1 MSDTLQA
8 RIERALL
15 TVINRRTGLDVVRG
29 EQVRDVATTTEGR
42 VQLVLELA
50 AADDPTL
57 ARDVRQAVE
66 AVGGVVDCRVNV
78 QAVKAAP
85 APPPP
90 VAATGRALPVMH
102 EPAAA
107 QRAAPAP
114 TPAAFPSLGKII
126 AVSSGKGGVGKS
138 TVTVNQIGRA
148 HV

>member
-1 MSDTLQA
+1 MLLSVPAGAYLAGMSDTLQA

-66 AVGGVVDCRVNV
+66 SVDGVVDCRVNV
-78 QAVKAAP
+78 QALKAAP
-85 APPPP
+85 AAPPP
-90 VAATGRALPVMH
+90 AAPTGRALPVMN
-102 EPAAA
+102 E
-107 QRAAPAP
+107 
-114 TPAAFPSLGKII
+114 
-126 AVSSGKGGVGKS
+126 
-138 TVTVNQIGRA
+138 QIGRA

>member
-8 RIERALL
+8 HIERALL

-85 APPPP
+85 APPTP

-107 QRAAPAP
+107 HRAAPAP
-114 TPAAFPSLGKII
+114 CSAIAEQTMRLWII
-126 AVSSGKGGVGKS
+126 AE
-138 TVTVNQIGRA
+138 A
-148 HV
+148 